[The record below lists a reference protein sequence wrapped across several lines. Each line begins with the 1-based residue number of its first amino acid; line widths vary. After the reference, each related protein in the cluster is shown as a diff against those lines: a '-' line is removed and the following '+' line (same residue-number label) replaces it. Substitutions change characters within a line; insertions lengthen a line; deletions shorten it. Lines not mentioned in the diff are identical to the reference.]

1 MAKILVIED
10 EVNVTAFLKKGLEE
24 NGHTID
30 VAYDGV
36 MGLHLAS
43 TSEYDLMILD
53 IILPQMNGLDV
64 CKKYRENRGFSVP
77 IIMLTALGTTED
89 IVKGLQTGADD
100 YLVKPFKF
108 VELSARIDVILRRKN
123 SKDYIRIYK
132 FADLTL
138 DMETKN
144 VTRAGKNITLTLK
157 EFRLLEYLLSHKER
171 IISRTSILENVWD
184 TNTDYNTNVVEVYIN
199 YLRNKVD
206 KGFSEKLIHTVVGMG
221 YVLKTQ

>member
-10 EVNVTAFLKKGLEE
+10 EVNVTSFLKKGLEE
-24 NGHTID
+24 KGHTID

-43 TSEYDLMILD
+43 TSDYDLMILD
-53 IILPQMNGLDV
+53 IILPQMNGIEV
-64 CKKYRENRGFSVP
+64 CKKYRETRGFSVP
-77 IIMLTALGTTED
+77 IIMLTALGTTDD

-108 VELSARIDVILRRKN
+108 IELSARIDVILRRKTN
-123 SKDYIRIYK
+123 KDYIRVYK
-132 FADLTL
+132 FADLSL
-138 DMETKN
+138 DTETKN

-157 EFRLLEYLLSHKER
+157 EFRLLEYLLSNKER

-221 YVLKTQ
+221 YVLKTP